1 MSTLPQVL
9 GFARTGGAPTA
20 RRSAAVALGLAS
32 ALVLAACSNPSDG
45 GTTDVAATKGTKT
58 KINISPGQ
66 NRITTDKV
74 DSIAAE
80 VPEAIR
86 KRGTLEIVNSSGSA
100 APLTFYATDNKTVIG
115 VEPDLA
121 YLVAAVLGLKPH
133 ISTVS
138 WENIFVGL
146 DSGKYDVG
154 FSNITDTEE
163 RKEKYDFAS
172 YREDNLG
179 FEAKKGSGL
188 KVTGPKDVAGRTVA
202 VGSGTNQEKLLIEWS
217 KEDVKAGLKPVNI
230 KYYQN
235 DSDTYL
241 ALQSGRID
249 LYLGPN
255 PTAAY
260 HAATTGRSEVVGTY
274 SGAGATLQGLI
285 AATTKKDNGLVKA
298 LADALNEIIDNGT
311 YAKVLKR
318 WGLSGEAVAKS
329 EINPPGLPKTN
340 K

>member
-1 MSTLPQVL
+1 MSTSLTR
-9 GFARTGGAPTA
+9 RTTA
-20 RRSAAVALGLAS
+20 AALGLAA
-32 ALVLAACSNPSDG
+32 ALVLSACGNPDDG
-45 GTTDVAATKGTKT
+45 GKAEVAAASDAKT
-58 KINISPGQ
+58 TINTSPDQ
-66 NRITTDKV
+66 HRITTGKV

-80 VPEAIR
+80 VPEKIR
-86 KRGTLEIVNSSGSA
+86 ERGTLEIVGSSGST
-100 APLTFYATDNKTVIG
+100 APLTFFATDDKTVIG
-115 VEPDLA
+115 VEPDIA
-121 YLVAAVLGLKPH
+121 HLVADVLGLKAH
-133 ISTVS
+133 INTVS

-146 DSGKYDVG
+146 DSAKYDVG
-154 FSNITDTEE
+154 ISNITVTEE

-172 YREDNLG
+172 YRADNLG
-179 FEAKKGSGL
+179 FETKAGSGL
-188 KVTGPKDVAGRTVA
+188 KVGGPEDVAGRTVA

-217 KEDVKAGLKPVNI
+217 KENEKAGRRPVDI

-235 DSDTYL
+235 PSDTYL

-260 HAATTGRSEVVGTY
+260 HAATTGKTEVVGTY

-285 AATTKKDNGLVKA
+285 AATTKKDSGLVKA
-298 LADALNEIIDNGT
+298 LADALNHVIEDGT
-311 YAKVLKR
+311 YAKVLQR
-318 WGLSGEAVAKS
+318 WGLSAEAVKKS

>member
-1 MSTLPQVL
+1 MSTTLAGRAV
-9 GFARTGGAPTA
+9 
-20 RRSAAVALGLAS
+20 AAVLGLAS
-32 ALVLAACSNPSDG
+32 AVVLAACANPSDG
-45 GTTDVAATKGTKT
+45 GTTEVAAAKGGTR
-58 KINISPGQ
+58 KINLSPDQ
-66 NRITTDKV
+66 DRVTTAKV
-74 DSIAAE
+74 DSIAAQ
-80 VPEAIR
+80 VPAEIR
-86 KRGTLEIVNSSGSA
+86 KRGTLEIVDSSGSA
-100 APLTFYATDNKTVIG
+100 APLTFRATDNKTVIG
-115 VEPDLA
+115 VETDIA
-121 YLVAAVLGLKPH
+121 HLVADVLGLKPH
-133 ISTVS
+133 INTVS

-154 FSNITDTEE
+154 FSNITVTEE
-163 RKEKYDFAS
+163 RKEKYDFAT

-188 KVTGPKDVAGRTVA
+188 TVRGPKDVAGRTVA
-202 VGSGTNQEKLLIEWS
+202 VSSGTNQEKLLVEWS
-217 KEDVKAGLKPVNI
+217 EENEKAGRKPVDI

-260 HAATTGRSEVVGTY
+260 HAATTGRTEVVGTY

-285 AATTKKDNGLVKA
+285 AATTKKDNGLAKPLAEA
-298 LADALNEIIDNGT
+298 LDEVIENGT
-311 YAKVLKR
+311 YAKVLER
-318 WGLSGEAVAKS
+318 WGLSEEAVTTS
-329 EINPPGLPKTN
+329 QVNPPGLPKTN

>member
-1 MSTLPQVL
+1 MSINL
-9 GFARTGGAPTA
+9 A
-20 RRSAAVALGLAS
+20 RRSTAVALGLVS

-45 GTTDVAATKGTKT
+45 GTTEVADKTGVRT
-58 KINISPGQ
+58 KINLSPDQ
-66 NRITTDKV
+66 NRITTAKV

-80 VPEAIR
+80 VPARIR
-86 KRGTLEIVNSSGSA
+86 KRGTLELVSSSGSA
-100 APLTFYATDNKTVIG
+100 APLTFYATDNKTIIG

-121 YLVAAVLGLKPH
+121 HLVADVLGLKPH
-133 ISTVS
+133 INTVS

-146 DSGKYDVG
+146 DSAKYDAG
-154 FSNITDTEE
+154 LSNITVTEE
-163 RKEKYDFAS
+163 RKEKYDFAT
-172 YREDNLG
+172 YREDNLA

-202 VGSGTNQEKLLIEWS
+202 VGSGTNQEKLLVEWS
-217 KEDVKAGLKPVNI
+217 KENEKAGRKPLDI
-230 KYYQN
+230 KYYQK

-260 HAATTGRSEVVGTY
+260 HAATTGQTQIVGTY

-285 AATTKKDNGLVKA
+285 AATTKKDSGLVKP
-298 LADALNEIIDNGT
+298 LADALDEIIENGT

-318 WGLSGEAVAKS
+318 WGLSNEAVTKS

>member
-1 MSTLPQVL
+1 MSTLI
-9 GFARTGGAPTA
+9 A
-20 RRSAAVALGLAS
+20 RRTSAAALGLAT

-45 GTTDVAATKGTKT
+45 GTTEVAAANGGKT
-58 KINISPGQ
+58 KINISPDQ
-66 NRITTDKV
+66 HRLTTDKV
-74 DSIAAE
+74 NSIAAE
-80 VPEAIR
+80 VPEKIR
-86 KRGTLEIVNSSGSA
+86 KRGTLEIVDSTGSA
-100 APLTFYATDNKTVIG
+100 APLTFHATDNKTMIG
-115 VEPDLA
+115 VETDLA
-121 YLVAAVLGLKPH
+121 YLVANVLGLKPH
-133 ISTVS
+133 TNSVS

-188 KVTGPKDVAGRTVA
+188 KVSGPKDVAGRTVA
-202 VGSGTNQEKLLIEWS
+202 VDSGTNQEKLLVEWS
-217 KEDVKAGLKPVNI
+217 KEDEKAGRKPVNI

-235 DSDTYL
+235 ASDTYL

-249 LYLGPN
+249 LYVGPN

-260 HAATTGRSEVVGTY
+260 HAATTGKTEVVGTY

-298 LADALNEIIDNGT
+298 LADAFNEIIDNGT

-318 WGLSGEAVAKS
+318 WGLSDEAVTKS
-329 EINPPGLPKTN
+329 RINPPGLPKTN

>member
-1 MSTLPQVL
+1 MST
-9 GFARTGGAPTA
+9 ARLA
-20 RRSAAVALGLAS
+20 RRTATVSFGVAA
-32 ALVLAACSNPSDG
+32 ALVLAACANPDDG
-45 GTTDVAATKGTKT
+45 GTTDVAASGNTTT
-58 KINISPGQ
+58 KINNSPDQ
-66 NRITTDKV
+66 NRVTTDKV

-86 KRGTLEIVNSSGSA
+86 ERGTLKIVGSA
-100 APLTFYATDNKTVIG
+100 ESSAPLGFYATDNKTRIG
-115 VEPDLA
+115 VEIDLA
-121 YLVAAVLGLKPH
+121 YLVSNVLGLKPQY
-133 ISTVS
+133 TPVS

-172 YREDNLG
+172 YRNDDLA

-188 KVTGPKDVAGRTVA
+188 EVSDYKDVAGKTVA
-202 VGSGTNQEKLLIEWS
+202 VDTGTNQEKILVEWS
-217 KEDVKAGLKPVNI
+217 KQAEKAGLKPVDI
-230 KYYQN
+230 KYYKA
-235 DSDTYL
+235 STDTYL
-241 ALQSGRID
+241 ALDSGRID
-249 LYLGPN
+249 LFLGPN

-260 HAATTGRSEVVGTY
+260 HVASAGKTEIVGTY

-285 AATTKKDNGLVKA
+285 AATTKKNNGLVEP
-298 LADALNEIIDNGT
+298 LADAINEIIDNGT

-318 WGLSGEAVAKS
+318 WGLSNEAVTKS

-340 K
+340 S

>member
-1 MSTLPQVL
+1 MSRSIPR
-9 GFARTGGAPTA
+9 RT
-20 RRSAAVALGLAS
+20 AAAALGLAT
-32 ALVLAACSNPSDG
+32 ALVLAACSNPDDG
-45 GTTDVAATKGTKT
+45 GTTEVAAASGGKT
-58 KINISPGQ
+58 KINISPDQ

-80 VPEAIR
+80 VPEKIR

-100 APLTFYATDNKTVIG
+100 APLTFFATDNKTIIG
-115 VEPDLA
+115 VEPDIA
-121 YLVAAVLGLKPH
+121 SLVADVLGLKLH
-133 ISTVS
+133 INTVS

-146 DSGKYDVG
+146 DSAKYDVG
-154 FSNITDTEE
+154 FSNITVTEE
-163 RKEKYDFAS
+163 RKEKYDFAT

-179 FEAKKGSGL
+179 FEAKKDSGL
-188 KVTGPKDVAGRTVA
+188 KVSGPEDVAGRTVA

-217 KEDVKAGLKPVNI
+217 KENEKAGRKPVDI

-260 HAATTGRSEVVGTY
+260 HAATTGKTEVVGTY
-274 SGAGATLQGLI
+274 SGAGSTLQGLI
-285 AATTKKDNGLVKA
+285 AATTKKDSGLVEP
-298 LADALNEIIDNGT
+298 LADALNHVIENGT

-318 WGLSGEAVAKS
+318 WGLSDEAVTKS
-329 EINPPGLPKTN
+329 GINPPGLPKTN

>member
-1 MSTLPQVL
+1 MSTSIIR
-9 GFARTGGAPTA
+9 RTTA
-20 RRSAAVALGLAS
+20 AALGLTA

-45 GTTDVAATKGTKT
+45 GTTEVAATSGNKT
-58 KINISPGQ
+58 KINLSPDQ
-66 NRITTDKV
+66 DRITTDKV

-80 VPEAIR
+80 VPEEIR
-86 KRGTLEIVNSSGSA
+86 KRGTLEIVDSSGSA
-100 APLTFYATDNKTVIG
+100 APLTFHATDNKTIIG
-115 VEPDLA
+115 VEPDIA
-121 YLVAAVLGLKPH
+121 SLVADVLGLKLH
-133 ISTVS
+133 INTVS

-146 DSGKYDVG
+146 DSAKYDVG
-154 FSNITDTEE
+154 FSNITVTEE
-163 RKEKYDFAS
+163 RKEKYDFAT

-188 KVTGPKDVAGRTVA
+188 KITGPEDVAGKTVA
-202 VGSGTNQEKLLIEWS
+202 VSSGTNQEKLLIEWS
-217 KEDVKAGLKPVNI
+217 KENEKAGRKPVNI

-260 HAATTGRSEVVGTY
+260 HAATTGKTEVVGTY

-285 AATTKKDNGLVKA
+285 AATTKKDSGLVKP
-298 LADALNEIIDNGT
+298 LADALNEVIDNGS
-311 YAKVLKR
+311 YAKVLER
-318 WGLSGEAVAKS
+318 WGLSDEAVTKS
-329 EINPPGLPKTN
+329 EINPRGLPKTN

>member
-1 MSTLPQVL
+1 MSTSITR
-9 GFARTGGAPTA
+9 RT
-20 RRSAAVALGLAS
+20 AAAALGLTT
-32 ALVLAACSNPSDG
+32 ALLLAACGNPDDG
-45 GTTDVAATKGTKT
+45 GTTEVAAASGSKT
-58 KINISPGQ
+58 KINLTADQ
-66 NRITTDKV
+66 DRITTDKV

-80 VPEAIR
+80 VPEEIR
-86 KRGTLEIVNSSGSA
+86 KRGTLEIVDSSGSA

-115 VEPDLA
+115 VEPDIA
-121 YLVAAVLGLKPH
+121 SLVADVLGLKPH
-133 ISTVS
+133 VNTVS

-146 DSGKYDVG
+146 DSAKYDVG
-154 FSNITDTEE
+154 FSNITVTEE
-163 RKEKYDFAS
+163 RKEKYDFAT
-172 YREDNLG
+172 YREDNLA

-188 KVTGPKDVAGRTVA
+188 KVGGPQDVAGRTVA
-202 VGSGTNQEKLLIEWS
+202 VSSGTNQEKLLIDWS
-217 KEDVKAGLKPVNI
+217 KENEKAGREPVDI

-260 HAATTGRSEVVGTY
+260 HAATTGKTEVVGTY

-285 AATTKKDNGLVKA
+285 AATTKKDSGLVKP
-298 LADALNEIIDNGT
+298 LADALNHVIENGT

-318 WGLSGEAVAKS
+318 WGLSDEAVTRS
-329 EINPPGLPKTN
+329 ETNPPGLPKTN

>member
-1 MSTLPQVL
+1 MSLTL
-9 GFARTGGAPTA
+9 A
-20 RRSAAVALGLAS
+20 RRSASVALGLVS
-32 ALVLAACSNPSDG
+32 ALALSACSNPSDG
-45 GTTDVAATKGTKT
+45 GTTEVADRTGART
-58 KINISPGQ
+58 KINLSPDQ

-74 DSIAAE
+74 DSIAAG
-80 VPEAIR
+80 VPEEIR
-86 KRGTLEIVNSSGSA
+86 RRGTLELVSSSGSA

-115 VEPDLA
+115 VEPDIA
-121 YLVAAVLGLKPH
+121 HLVADVLGLKPH
-133 ISTVS
+133 INTVS

-146 DSGKYDVG
+146 DSAKYDAG
-154 FSNITDTEE
+154 FSNITVTEE
-163 RKEKYDFAS
+163 RKEKYDFAG

-202 VGSGTNQEKLLIEWS
+202 VSSGTNQEKLLIEWS
-217 KEDVKAGLKPVNI
+217 RENEKAGLKPVNI
-230 KYYQN
+230 KYFQN

-260 HAATTGRSEVVGTY
+260 HAATTGTTEVVGTY

-285 AATTKKDNGLVKA
+285 AATTKKDSGLVEP
-298 LADALNEIIDNGT
+298 LADALNRIIENGT

-318 WGLSGEAVAKS
+318 WGLSDEAVTKS
-329 EINPPGLPKTN
+329 EINPPGLPRTN

>member
-1 MSTLPQVL
+1 MSTSL
-9 GFARTGGAPTA
+9 A
-20 RRSAAVALGLAS
+20 RRRTTAAVLGLAC
-32 ALVLAACSNPSDG
+32 ALVLSACANPTDG
-45 GTTDVAATKGTKT
+45 GTTEVAATSGTKT
-58 KINISPGQ
+58 KINLSPDQ
-66 NRITTDKV
+66 DRVTTDKV

-86 KRGTLEIVNSSGSA
+86 KRGTLEIVGSSGSA

-121 YLVAAVLGLKPH
+121 HLVADVLGLKAD
-133 ISTVS
+133 INTVS

-146 DSGKYDVG
+146 DSAKYDVG
-154 FSNITDTEE
+154 FSNITVTEE
-163 RKEKYDFAS
+163 RKEKYDFAT

-179 FEAKKGSGL
+179 FEARKGSGL
-188 KVTGPKDVAGRTVA
+188 KVTGPADVAGRTVA

-217 KEDVKAGLKPVNI
+217 RENEKAGRKPVDI

-260 HAATTGRSEVVGTY
+260 HAAATGKTEVVGTY

-285 AATTKKDNGLVKA
+285 AATTKKDSGLVKP
-298 LADALNEIIDNGT
+298 LADALDHVIENGT
-311 YAKVLKR
+311 YAKVLGR
-318 WGLSGEAVAKS
+318 WGLSDEAVTKS
-329 EINPPGLPKTN
+329 GINPPGLPRTDK
-340 K
+340 

>member
-1 MSTLPQVL
+1 MSTSITR
-9 GFARTGGAPTA
+9 RT
-20 RRSAAVALGLAS
+20 AAAALGLAT
-32 ALVLAACSNPSDG
+32 ALVLAACSNPDDG
-45 GTTDVAATKGTKT
+45 GTTEVAATSGSKT
-58 KINISPGQ
+58 KINISPDQ

-80 VPEAIR
+80 VPEKIR
-86 KRGTLEIVNSSGSA
+86 KRGTLEIVDSSGSA
-100 APLTFYATDNKTVIG
+100 APLTFFATDNKTIIG
-115 VEPDLA
+115 VEPDIA
-121 YLVAAVLGLKPH
+121 SLVADVLGLKLH
-133 ISTVS
+133 INTVS

-146 DSGKYDVG
+146 DSAKYDVG
-154 FSNITDTEE
+154 FSNITVTEE
-163 RKEKYDFAS
+163 RKEKYDFAT

-188 KVTGPKDVAGRTVA
+188 KITGPEDVAGKTVA

-217 KEDVKAGLKPVNI
+217 KENEKAGRKPVNI

-260 HAATTGRSEVVGTY
+260 HAATTGTTEVVGTY
-274 SGAGATLQGLI
+274 SGAGAALQGLI
-285 AATTKKDNGLVKA
+285 AATTKKDSGLVKP
-298 LADALNEIIDNGT
+298 LADALNHVIENGT
-311 YAKVLKR
+311 YATVLKR
-318 WGLSGEAVAKS
+318 WGLSDEAVTKS

>member
-1 MSTLPQVL
+1 MSTSP
-9 GFARTGGAPTA
+9 A
-20 RRSAAVALGLAS
+20 RRRTTAAALGLAS
-32 ALVLAACSNPSDG
+32 ALVLAACANPTDG
-45 GTTDVAATKGTKT
+45 GTTEVAAASGGKT
-58 KINISPGQ
+58 KINLSPDQ
-66 NRITTDKV
+66 DRVTTGKV

-86 KRGTLEIVNSSGSA
+86 ERGTLEIVGSSGSA

-115 VEPDLA
+115 VEPDIA
-121 YLVAAVLGLKPH
+121 YLVADVLGLKAD
-133 ISTVS
+133 INTVS

-146 DSGKYDVG
+146 DSAKYDVG
-154 FSNITDTEE
+154 FSNITVTEE
-163 RKEKYDFAS
+163 RKEKYDFAT

-188 KVTGPKDVAGRTVA
+188 KVTGPADVAGKTVA

-217 KEDVKAGLKPVNI
+217 KENEKAGRKPVNI

-260 HAATTGRSEVVGTY
+260 HAAATGKTEVVGTY

-285 AATTKKDNGLVKA
+285 AATTKKDSGLVKP
-298 LADALNEIIDNGT
+298 LADALDHVIENGT

-318 WGLSGEAVAKS
+318 WGLTDEAVTKS
-329 EINPPGLPKTN
+329 AINPPGLPRTN

>member
-1 MSTLPQVL
+1 VSLNLP
-9 GFARTGGAPTA
+9 
-20 RRSAAVALGLAS
+20 RRSTAVALGLVS
-32 ALVLAACSNPSDG
+32 ALVLAACGNPSDG
-45 GTTDVAATKGTKT
+45 GTTEVADKTGSKT
-58 KINISPGQ
+58 KINLSPDQ

-80 VPEAIR
+80 VPARIR
-86 KRGTLEIVNSSGSA
+86 KRGTLELVSSSGSA
-100 APLTFYATDNKTVIG
+100 APLTFYATDNKTIIG

-121 YLVAAVLGLKPH
+121 HLVADVLGLKPH
-133 ISTVS
+133 INTVS

-146 DSGKYDVG
+146 DSAKYDAG
-154 FSNITDTEE
+154 LSNITVTEE
-163 RKEKYDFAS
+163 RKEKYDFAT
-172 YREDNLG
+172 YREDNLA

-188 KVTGPKDVAGRTVA
+188 KVTGPKDVAGKTVA
-202 VGSGTNQEKLLIEWS
+202 VGSGTNQEKLLVEWS
-217 KEDVKAGLKPVNI
+217 KENEKAGRKPVDI
-230 KYYQN
+230 KYYQK
-235 DSDTYL
+235 DSDTYV

-260 HAATTGRSEVVGTY
+260 HAATTGQTEIVGTY

-285 AATTKKDNGLVKA
+285 AATTKKDSGLVKP
-298 LADALNEIIDNGT
+298 LADALDEIIENGT

-318 WGLSGEAVAKS
+318 WGLSNEAVTKS
-329 EINPPGLPKTN
+329 EINPPGLPRTN

>member
-1 MSTLPQVL
+1 MSTSITR
-9 GFARTGGAPTA
+9 RT
-20 RRSAAVALGLAS
+20 AAAALGLA
-32 ALVLAACSNPSDG
+32 ATLVLAACSNPDDG
-45 GTTDVAATKGTKT
+45 GTTEVAATSDSKT
-58 KINISPGQ
+58 KINISPDQ

-80 VPEAIR
+80 VPEKIR
-86 KRGTLEIVNSSGSA
+86 KRGTLEIVESSGSA
-100 APLTFYATDNKTVIG
+100 APLTFFATDNKTVIG
-115 VEPDLA
+115 VEPDIA
-121 YLVAAVLGLKPH
+121 SLVADVLGLKLH
-133 ISTVS
+133 INTVS

-146 DSGKYDVG
+146 DSAKYDVG
-154 FSNITDTEE
+154 FSNITVTEE
-163 RKEKYDFAS
+163 RKEKYDFAT

-188 KVTGPKDVAGRTVA
+188 KVTGPEDVAGRTVA

-217 KEDVKAGLKPVNI
+217 KENEKAGRKPVNI

-260 HAATTGRSEVVGTY
+260 HAATTGRTEVVGTY

-285 AATTKKDNGLVKA
+285 AATTKKDSGLVKP
-298 LADALNEIIDNGT
+298 LADALNHVIENGT

-318 WGLSGEAVAKS
+318 WGLSDEAVTKS